1 MPKANRVK
9 VGTVTAI
16 VTMAATGTMTEAVG
30 DRTATARAR
39 MVPTTTAAVGKVRT
53 TLDHRAIG
61 HRGPAVADLMVAGEG
76 DVPAEAGEDVIE

>member
-1 MPKANRVK
+1 MPKANRIK

-16 VTMAATGTMTEAVG
+16 VTTAATGTTTEAVG

-39 MVPTTTAAVGKVRT
+39 MVPTTTAAVGRVRT

-61 HRGPAVADLMVAGEG
+61 RRGPAVADLMVAGEG
-76 DVPAEAGEDVIE
+76 DAPAEAAVDDIE